1 MLRTAKEMSGGA
13 ELGKRDFKCGRVVD
27 FVVPVAACYHED
39 CLVKLVRKPIL
50 TAVRVIALFEAGK
63 AVLVLVAGLGL
74 LSLVHHDVQAFAERL
89 VRHSHLNPASHYP
102 RIFLDAA
109 GRVTDAN
116 LWLFAGAALLYAIV
130 RGVEAYGLWQERA
143 WAEWL
148 ALVAGALYV
157 PVEIYELVHHATWLK
172 VVILVTNL
180 AVVAYMAW
188 ALRHRAE
195 QDKERLGSG

>member
-1 MLRTAKEMSGGA
+1 M
-13 ELGKRDFKCGRVVD
+13 
-27 FVVPVAACYHED
+27 VPVAACYSED
-39 CLVKLVRKPIL
+39 YPVKLVQKPIL
-50 TAVRVIALFEAGK
+50 TTVRMIALFEAAK
-63 AVLVLVAGLGL
+63 AMLVLIAGLGL

-89 VRHSHLNPASHYP
+89 IRHSHLNPASHYP

-116 LWLFAGAALLYAIV
+116 LWLFAGGALLYSIV
-130 RGVEAYGLWQERA
+130 RGVEAYGLWHERT
-143 WAEWL
+143 WAEWF
-148 ALVAGALYV
+148 ALIAGALYV
-157 PVEIYELVHHATWLK
+157 PIEIYELVHHATWLK

-195 QDKERLGSG
+195 QDRERLGSQ